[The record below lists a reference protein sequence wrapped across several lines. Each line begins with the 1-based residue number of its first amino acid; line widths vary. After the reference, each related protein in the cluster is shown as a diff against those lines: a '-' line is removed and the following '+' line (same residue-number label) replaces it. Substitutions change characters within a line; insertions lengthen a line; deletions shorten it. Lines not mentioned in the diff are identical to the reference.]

1 MLAALTG
8 RLLETHIGRTSDLGR
23 GGCSID
29 TMGPFPVGTV
39 LGIRINRENQT
50 HTIEAPVVFSQ
61 AGMGMGLAKGCC
73 KTPIL
78 QVPSVGPVI
87 SC

>member
-1 MLAALTG
+1 VEDPPGWQVAIEKEEKPDQIYSQETG
-8 RLLETHIGRTSDLGR
+8 ERAKR
-23 GGCSID
+23 G
-29 TMGPFPVGTV
+29 
-39 LGIRINRENQT
+39 Q
-50 HTIEAPVVFSQ
+50 EAEGGAPSAKAS
-61 AGMGMGLAKGCC
+61 AGGKEDELLAKGCC